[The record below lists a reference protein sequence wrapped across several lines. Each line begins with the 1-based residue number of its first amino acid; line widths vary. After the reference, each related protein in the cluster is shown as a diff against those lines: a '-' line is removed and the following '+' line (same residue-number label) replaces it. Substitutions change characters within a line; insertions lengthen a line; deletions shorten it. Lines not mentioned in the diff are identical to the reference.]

1 MSFRGR
7 LRVFFAMIVIVPMV
21 AIGVALLSITA
32 SSERGKADA
41 GLATALAVAF
51 SAYDEGRTA
60 ARAELRRVAGDSG
73 LTSALA
79 RGDRVVATRRLREL
93 VAGASGP
100 VSIAVAPAGRPAIRA
115 GSVRGVAPAQA
126 QLTAR
131 SGGTLGVLSV
141 SVTDARDL
149 ARTVRG
155 RSRRELLVLREG
167 RAVASTVPG
176 VRSAPR
182 GSADFEAAGGEYR
195 GRREKVGRAE
205 QLVVFTDASE
215 VNDAISRNRLLVIA
229 LLLAF
234 LVLALASTM
243 FVSRALHAQIGQF
256 LDAARRLAGGRFGD
270 PVPVVGGDEFAQLG
284 REFNRMSGQLEAHI
298 DEVERK
304 RRELETAIRRVGEAS
319 AAGLDR
325 QGIFELAVQNAVQA
339 CEAQSGRAVPTD
351 LTALE
356 KATAGTK
363 DADLTAALE
372 AAEGLALGA
381 RETADRHSP
390 QTAEV
395 DGVHGIALPLDAR
408 LGTRAVAQHL
418 GVISLARRGRAF
430 SADESDLLDY
440 LAGQAVISIENAD
453 LHETVQRQAITDELT
468 GLSNVRRMHE
478 SLDREFERGRRFNTP
493 VGLVLL
499 DLDDFKVVNDTYG
512 HQQGDEVLS
521 EVAGVLHELSRD
533 IDVPARYGG
542 EELAVVLPQ
551 TEIEGAAHLAERMRE
566 TVEALRI
573 PRLDGEGD
581 LRVTAS
587 FGVASVPSSASDKGS
602 LVAAADAALYRAK
615 RAGKNRVE
623 RAEAVTA

>member
-1 MSFRGR
+1 
-7 LRVFFAMIVIVPMV
+7 
-21 AIGVALLSITA
+21 
-32 SSERGKADA
+32 
-41 GLATALAVAF
+41 
-51 SAYDEGRTA
+51 
-60 ARAELRRVAGDSG
+60 
-73 LTSALA
+73 
-79 RGDRVVATRRLREL
+79 
-93 VAGASGP
+93 
-100 VSIAVAPAGRPAIRA
+100 
-115 GSVRGVAPAQA
+115 
-126 QLTAR
+126 
-131 SGGTLGVLSV
+131 V

-155 RSRRELLVLREG
+155 RTRRELLVLRDG

-182 GSADFEAAGGEYR
+182 GSAGFEAADGEYR
-195 GRREKVGRAE
+195 GRRENVGRAE
-205 QLVVFTDASE
+205 ELVVFTDASE

-234 LVLALASTM
+234 LVLALASTV
-243 FVSRALHAQIGQF
+243 FVSRALQAQIGQF
-256 LDAARRLAGGRFGD
+256 LEAARRLAGGRFGD
-270 PVPVVGGDEFAQLG
+270 PVPVAGDDEFAQLG
-284 REFNRMSGQLEAHI
+284 REFNSMSEQLEGQI
-298 DEVERK
+298 EEVQRK
-304 RRELETAIRRVGEAS
+304 HRELETAIRRVGEAS

-339 CEAQSGRAVPTD
+339 CEAEGGRGVPAD
-351 LTALE
+351 LTPL
-356 KATAGTK
+356 KGATAGAQ
-363 DADLTAALE
+363 DADLVAALE
-372 AAEGLALGA
+372 AAERLALEAQEEAGRRGA
-381 RETADRHSP
+381 
-390 QTAEV
+390 QTVERN
-395 DGVHGIALPLDAR
+395 GVHAIALSLRAQ
-408 LGTRAVAQHL
+408 LGTRATAQHL
-418 GVISLARRGRAF
+418 GVISLARRARVF

-453 LHETVQRQAITDELT
+453 LHEMVQRQAITDDLT

-478 SLDREFERGRRFNTP
+478 ALDREFERGRRFNTP

-521 EVAGVLHELSRD
+521 EVAGVLRELSRD
-533 IDVPARYGG
+533 IDEPARYGG

-551 TEIEGAAHLAERMRE
+551 TEIEGAANLAERMRE
-566 TVEALRI
+566 AIEALRI

-615 RAGKNRVE
+615 RGGKNRVE